1 MPVDSIANH
10 WCSRTS
16 FTRERKCWMFQSSII
31 NFRVHAHTHGRCDFL
46 ILVFNFI
53 YQLSLTLEP
62 RRLSR
67 YYFVTGR
74 ANNFTTH
81 TILCSIHYVLHLHNR
96 ETAGYYYSISQ
107 IRLIPTK
114 KTYLKLKIP
123 RHTKSAFAHVI
134 TKTSFI
140 FTVPCQ
146 FKRFICRFCQILT
159 FISLLSRI
167 WKNNIRYTRDIS
179 ILLAYS
185 WLNFDIAFWWN
196 I

>member
-1 MPVDSIANH
+1 MPVDSIADH

-16 FTRERKCWMFQSSII
+16 FARERKCWMFQSSII

-46 ILVFNFI
+46 MLVFNFI

-96 ETAGYYYSISQ
+96 ETAGYILLFNFADPPHSDEKDVSEIKNTT
-107 IRLIPTK
+107 LC
-114 KTYLKLKIP
+114 
-123 RHTKSAFAHVI
+123 HTKSRLRTLSQKLA
-134 TKTSFI
+134 
-140 FTVPCQ
+140 
-146 FKRFICRFCQILT
+146 L
-159 FISLLSRI
+159 SLPYRVNLKEI
-167 WKNNIRYTRDIS
+167 YMS
-179 ILLAYS
+179 ILSNFNIYLFDLAYMKK
-185 WLNFDIAFWWN
+185 
-196 I
+196 